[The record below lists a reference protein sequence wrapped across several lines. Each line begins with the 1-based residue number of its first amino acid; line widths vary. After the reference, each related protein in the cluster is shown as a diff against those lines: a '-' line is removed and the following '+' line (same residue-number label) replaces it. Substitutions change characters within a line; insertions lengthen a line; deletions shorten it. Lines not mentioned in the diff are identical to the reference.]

1 MRIAVIDLG
10 TNTFNLSIAEIKENG
25 FKIIH
30 DSRIGVKLGK
40 GGINQRTILPDAQIR
55 AINALLEFK
64 NIIQKK
70 RIHKVKAIATSAV
83 RNAENKNEF
92 MQLVLEKTG
101 FQIEVIEGKRE
112 AELIYKGVNASF
124 DLGEEKSLIIDMGG
138 GSTEFIIANRNEI
151 FWKKSFEIGGAR
163 LLEKFLPS
171 NPITHDEISKI
182 SNFLNES
189 LEKLKQQI
197 EVFKPIQM
205 IGATG
210 PWETLTEMILQETGS
225 DKTAFDFQ
233 VYEISENK
241 FLQFSNEIMATT
253 KAERTKHPGI
263 INLRVDMIVV
273 AMILIQTV
281 WKMQKFQRMY
291 YSAYAL
297 KEGVFF
303 ELSQKAI

>member
-10 TNTFNLSIAEIKENG
+10 TNTFNLSIAEINQEG
-25 FKIIH
+25 FKLIH
-30 DSRIGVKLGK
+30 DARIGVKLGK
-40 GGINQRTILPDAQIR
+40 GGINQKTILPEAQVR

-64 NIIQKK
+64 NVIQKK
-70 RIHKVKAIATSAV
+70 RIHKVRAIATSAV
-83 RNAENKNEF
+83 RNAENQHEF
-92 MQLVLEKTG
+92 IQLVLEKTG
-101 FQIEVIEGKRE
+101 FEIEVIDGKRE

-138 GSTEFIIANRNEI
+138 GSTEFIIANKNEI

-171 NPITHDEISKI
+171 DPITAIEADKI
-182 SNFLNES
+182 SVFINEN
-189 LEKLKQQI
+189 LVELKQQI
-197 EVFKPIQM
+197 EIFKPIQM

-210 PWETLTEMILQETGS
+210 PWETLTEMILQEKMEE
-225 DKTAFDFQ
+225 KTAFDFQ
-233 VYEISENK
+233 VYEISEAK
-241 FLQFSNEIMATT
+241 FHHFSKEILAST

-273 AMILIQTV
+273 AMILINTV
-281 WKMQKFQRMY
+281 WKMSAFKKMY

-297 KEGVFF
+297 KEGVFS
-303 ELSQKAI
+303 ELIKKTT